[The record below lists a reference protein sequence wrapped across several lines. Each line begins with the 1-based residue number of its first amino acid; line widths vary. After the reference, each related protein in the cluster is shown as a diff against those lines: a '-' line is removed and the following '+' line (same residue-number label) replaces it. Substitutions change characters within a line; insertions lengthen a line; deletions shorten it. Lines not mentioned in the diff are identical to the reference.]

1 MALQDFR
8 AVFMPYC
15 IERQPD
21 GRYVVLN
28 RGYKPLGFFTSDYI
42 RYSDHAVAVGLRIT
56 PKTAEKLGGWEE
68 QRLYLYDDATNP
80 LRSKAGVDA
89 YLRKLRIL
97 AKAEI
102 S

>member
-28 RGYKPLGFFTSDYI
+28 RAYKPLGFFTSDYI
-42 RYSDHAVAVGLRIT
+42 RYSDHPVAVGLRIT
-56 PKTAEKLGGWEE
+56 PKTADKLG
-68 QRLYLYDDATNP
+68 
-80 LRSKAGVDA
+80 AGRNSA
-89 YLRKLRIL
+89 STCTTTQPTR
-97 AKAEI
+97 
-102 S
+102 